1 MRISHEY
8 ERANVFSICVVSTR
22 NCTCRRYCFCLILWL
37 GSLCSLCLNSFRW
50 GGCRRWWLW
59 GPGEL
64 VPPESCDLV
73 SCRRRVQYFSFTY
86 WTIKMAISAA
96 CINVD
101 IVQLSFP
108 GWYGR
113 QRSLRH
119 KGGLSSIAI
128 LRASFL
134 SQRWVETSSSFL
146 TNSIYIDTCECY
158 WQSLAEVLLNV
169 SDVCLEVE
177 TGFIRCLPL

>member
-1 MRISHEY
+1 MNMNVLMFSVFALFPHLTAVATLLLWCHHVLPLQRLSNFSSRIQIVWSG
-8 ERANVFSICVVSTR
+8 S
-22 NCTCRRYCFCLILWL
+22 L
-37 GSLCSLCLNSFRW
+37 GSLCFHSFRW

-73 SCRRRVQYFSFTY
+73 SCWRRVQYFSFTY
-86 WTIKMAISAA
+86 WTIKMAISAS

-101 IVQLSFP
+101 IVQLSFL

-113 QRSLRH
+113 QRSLCH

-128 LRASFL
+128 LRASFW
-134 SQRWVETSSSFL
+134 SQRWAETSCSFFNQL
-146 TNSIYIDTCECY
+146 Y
-158 WQSLAEVLLNV
+158 WYWYVWVLLSKSCRSV
-169 SDVCLEVE
+169 AKMLAVCV
-177 TGFIRCLPL
+177 

>member
-1 MRISHEY
+1 MPKRSAIYASVCARARVHAFILDMTANAHANISWIWTCWCFQYLRCFHTWCHHVLPLQRLSNFSSRIQIVWSG
-8 ERANVFSICVVSTR
+8 S
-22 NCTCRRYCFCLILWL
+22 L
-37 GSLCSLCLNSFRW
+37 GSLCFNSFRW

-73 SCRRRVQYFSFTY
+73 SCWRRVQYFSFTY

-101 IVQLSFP
+101 IVQLSFL

-113 QRSLRH
+113 QRSLCH

-134 SQRWVETSSSFL
+134 SQRWAETSCSF
-146 TNSIYIDTCECY
+146 
-158 WQSLAEVLLNV
+158 
-169 SDVCLEVE
+169 
-177 TGFIRCLPL
+177 FFFF